1 MKKNQKRSGHL
12 SQHGALSL
20 YYLVNYFYIKACLEG
35 FEYAAGS
42 LPSIKDA
49 MLFILQL
56 IYSDSQKIEKP
67 EFKTSEKRERNAEI
81 YRRYLAGEDSVVLGR
96 AYGLS

>member
-1 MKKNQKRSGHL
+1 
-12 SQHGALSL
+12 
-20 YYLVNYFYIKACLEG
+20 LVPER

-49 MLFILQL
+49 MQFILQL

-81 YRRYLAGEDSVVLGR
+81 YRRYLAGEDSMVLSR
-96 AYGLS
+96 MYGLSNRRIRNIIEKERKKGN